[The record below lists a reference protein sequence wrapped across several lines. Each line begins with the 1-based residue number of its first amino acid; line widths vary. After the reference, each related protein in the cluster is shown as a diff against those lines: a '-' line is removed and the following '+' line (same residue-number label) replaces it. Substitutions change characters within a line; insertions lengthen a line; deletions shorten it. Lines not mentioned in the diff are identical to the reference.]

1 MTAAKRI
8 DLVRLIDTIGRKLQD
23 EMTFDGI
30 RQYLPGFGVDIDRP
44 TSGYNSK
51 WRFVKDLLGPEPVD
65 RVLDIA
71 DDLDIAHG
79 LRRGPGRSLIETKFW
94 LPGYFK
100 LFLSH
105 VSAFKVQTSKL
116 QTALKRFGVSAFVA
130 HEDIEPTLEW
140 QTEIE
145 KALFS
150 MDALA
155 AVLSPGFHESK
166 WTDQEV
172 GVAIGR
178 DVLVIALRVGVDPY
192 GFIGKHQGVPAKGK
206 RPGEVAELIFEILA
220 TNPTT
225 TGPMAIAI
233 VTLILHSQT
242 EEQADQWLQLLRRFR
257 AVPLPALHK
266 LSEGAM
272 QSEALATSE
281 KMVRVVNDILERHKM
296 PPVVVPQKTEG
307 LPEDD
312 IPF

>member
-1 MTAAKRI
+1 MAAKRI
-8 DLVRLIDTIGRKLQD
+8 EVVRLIDQIGRKLQD

-105 VSAFKVQTSKL
+105 VSVFKVQTSKL

-140 QTEIE
+140 QSEIE

-178 DVLVIALRVGVDPY
+178 DVLVLALRVGVDPY
-192 GFIGKHQGVPAKGK
+192 GFIGKHQGVQAKGK
-206 RPGEVAELIFEILA
+206 KPGEVAEMIFEILA
-220 TNPTT
+220 RNSAT
-225 TGPMAIAI
+225 TGTMANAI
-233 VTLILHSQT
+233 VTLMLHSSA
-242 EEQADQWLQLLRRFR
+242 EDQAMHWLDLLRRFK

-266 LSEGAM
+266 LGEGAM
-272 QSEALATSE
+272 QSDAVATSE
-281 KMVRVVNDILERHKM
+281 NIVRTVNGLLEKHEL
-296 PPVVVPQKTEG
+296 PSLVVPQKVEG

-312 IPF
+312 VPF

>member
-1 MTAAKRI
+1 MAAKRI
-8 DLVRLIDTIGRKLQD
+8 EIVRLINQIGRKLQA
-23 EMTFDGI
+23 EMTYDEI
-30 RQYLPGFGVDIDRP
+30 RQYLPGFGVDVDRP

-51 WRFVKDLLGPEPVD
+51 WRFVKDLLGPEPVG
-65 RVLDIA
+65 RIFDIA

-79 LRRGPGRSLIETKFW
+79 LRRGPGGALIETKFW
-94 LPGYFK
+94 LPGYFQ

-130 HEDIEPTLEW
+130 HEDIDPTLEW
-140 QTEIE
+140 QSEIE

-155 AVLSPGFHESK
+155 AVLSPGFHDSK

-172 GVAIGR
+172 GIAIGR
-178 DVLVIALRVGVDPY
+178 DVLVLALRVGVDPY
-192 GFIGKHQGVPAKGK
+192 GFIGKHQGVQAKGK
-206 RPGEVAELIFEILA
+206 KPGEVAEMMFEILA
-220 TNPTT
+220 NNSAT
-225 TGPMAIAI
+225 TGAMANAI
-233 VTLILHSQT
+233 VTLMLHSSA
-242 EEQADQWLQLLRRFR
+242 EDQATHWLALLQRFK

-272 QSEALATSE
+272 QADAVATSE
-281 KMVRVVNDILERHKM
+281 KIVRAVNDLLEKHEL
-296 PPVVVPQKTEG
+296 PGLVVPQQVEG

>member
-1 MTAAKRI
+1 MAAAKRI
-8 DLVRLIDTIGRKLQD
+8 DLVRLIDTIGRRLQD

-30 RQYLPGFGVDIDRP
+30 RQYLPGFGVHIDRP

-51 WRFVKDLLGPEPVD
+51 WRFVKDLLGPEPFD

-79 LRRGPGRSLIETKFW
+79 LRRGPGRLVIETKFW

-192 GFIGKHQGVPAKGK
+192 GFIGKHQGVQAKGK

-233 VTLILHSQT
+233 VTLLLHSQT
-242 EEQADQWLQLLRRFR
+242 EDQADHWLQLLQRFK

-281 KMVRVVNDILERHKM
+281 KMVRVVNDILEKHKM